1 MSNVDENNEE
11 NNDPFDEDNLDED
24 NLPSGYS
31 IMSASAEDID
41 YLKAYWELRDTG
53 QMFGWALRLLHDLSK
68 LDEAGWL
75 ICLQKATHDEVTGEI
90 NYDTNYKTAAFRL
103 KAMMPPGKHLFVR
116 LPSVEEL
123 EILMNKNKQD
133 KNTGDEGYK
142 HG

>member
-1 MSNVDENNEE
+1 MNDSNEDEDMEE
-11 NNDPFDEDNLDED
+11 NTEDNLDED

-75 ICLQKATHDEVTGEI
+75 ICLQKASHDEVTGEI

-123 EILMNKNKQD
+123 ETLMKKNKES
-133 KNTGDEGYK
+133 DENNE
-142 HG
+142 